1 MVKAPGILYV
11 LAFLMGVLES
21 GCLFNDFASA
31 RLVGRVLQ
39 TEFLFAFDLDDL
51 GVMDGDFH
59 GAKTQVAQR
68 ALDLAQDG
76 CFVLA
81 VNAT

>member
-1 MVKAPGILYV
+1 
-11 LAFLMGVLES
+11 MG
-21 GCLFNDFASA
+21 
-31 RLVGRVLQ
+31 RLLQ
-39 TEFLFAFDLDDL
+39 SEFFFAFDLDDL
-51 GVMDGDFH
+51 RVMHGDFH
-59 GAKTQVAQR
+59 GAKAQIAQC